1 MNRYRYK
8 ITNDNKAK
16 IVSKLQKEGIAYW
29 ELAVALGCHENTVA
43 RIIRNASEDDVERI
57 LEVADEIAAAHC

>member
-8 ITNDNKAK
+8 ITSDNKAK

-43 RIIRNASEDDVERI
+43 RIIRNASDEDVQKI
-57 LEVADEIAAAHC
+57 LEVADEIVSAN